1 MKCGFCC
8 LWWDLWVEGEFFEVW
23 VEIVVGGG
31 VEFVGG
37 VGLGFVSGGEV
48 GSDGEVELGG
58 EVWSLLMG
66 GG

>member
-1 MKCGFCC
+1 MG
-8 LWWDLWVEGEFFEVW
+8 W
-23 VEIVVGGG
+23 
-31 VEFVGG
+31 
-37 VGLGFVSGGEV
+37 GLGFVSGGEV